1 MKRKFFI
8 FLSIIALTLSAC
20 VPATE
25 VETKAPPSE
34 LQSTASPSTVLQPT
48 NTPQYLS
55 PLYKTHIFIGGEG
68 WATNLDN
75 TKIYN
80 TVNFGEYWFN
90 VTPDDINSSFGYSQN
105 SVSFPNGHSAWLC
118 ETTGESSAILKIS
131 TDAGK
136 NWSYTQLEFP
146 CGLIDFS
153 NSEDGMIMSDL
164 GAGAGS
170 QYVSVH
176 TTNDGGLTWTK
187 TFEHEPASSDNH
199 GLPASGIKS
208 SLLTLNGGIA
218 LIGGS
223 RPMPDSLYLFRTTD
237 SGENWNQV
245 SCDGLPSSEDAELNP
260 LDLVK
265 ISNQEIILP
274 IRAFQA
280 DNEIQT
286 HICLSTDAGES
297 FNYLSSLG
305 DVKFVDFGRLEN
317 GLAYADNKMMQ
328 TSDGGLTW
336 VDKTEWLPVGVIP
349 IGLNMINATI
359 GYLNTTINEETLDQ
373 NRIFMTANNG
383 NTWQSMPGT
392 IVD

>member
-55 PLYKTHIFIGGEG
+55 PLYKTHIFVGGEG

-105 SVSFPNGHSAWLC
+105 SVAFPNGHSAWLC
-118 ETTGESSAILKIS
+118 ETTGVSSAILKIS

-136 NWSYTQLEFP
+136 NRSYTQLEFP

-153 NSEDGMIMSDL
+153 NSENGMIMSDL

-170 QYVSVH
+170 QYVSIH

-208 SLLTLNGGIA
+208 SLLTLNGGVA

-274 IRAFQA
+274 IRSFQA

-305 DVKFVDFGRLEN
+305 EVKFIDFGSLEN